1 MNFMTLRLTVTS
13 LALFFALIGSA
24 GAADF
29 QPLSGAPLAPMPEPI
44 YRVGTTQTYKWSSNE
59 RQRSQKIVAVDEST
73 VSYERRGCNYTIAH
87 HGEFDT
93 RGQSLKWANCG
104 RSRSS
109 GTGKIKLVGKIY
121 PMAIGNSWVWK
132 YSWESDSGRS
142 GGRAIE
148 CEVKDQVRVS
158 LPLGDFDTYRV
169 LCQTPY
175 AFRESYISPVLKMIV
190 YTKWE
195 HKTKPRVFY
204 RELVSYELGKSN

>member
-29 QPLSGAPLAPMPEPI
+29 QPLSGAPLAPMPEPV
-44 YRVGTTQTYKWSSNE
+44 YRVGTTQTWKWAKG
-59 RQRSQKIVAVDEST
+59 RQWSQKIVAVDEST
-73 VSYERRGCNYTIAH
+73 VSFESSTGCNYTIAH
-87 HGEFDT
+87 HGEFDI
-93 RGQSLKWANCG
+93 RWQSLKWANCG

-121 PMAIGNSWVWK
+121 PMAIGNSWTWK
-132 YSWESDSGRS
+132 YQAKLDSGRS
-142 GGRAIE
+142 FVRTTE

-169 LCQTPY
+169 LCQTPWS
-175 AFRESYISPVLKMIV
+175 FRESYISPLLKMIV
-190 YTKWE
+190 YTSWE
-195 HKTKPRVFY
+195 HKTKLRDNY
-204 RELVSYELGKSN
+204 RELVSYEPGKSN